1 MNENLRKLR
10 WLLARRRREEE
21 LEEELAFHLEEE
33 AEERGYDA
41 ARRDLGNLGLI
52 KEDTRQMWGWTRIE
66 QLLQDLRYAVRTML
80 KNPAF
85 TAMAALS
92 LALGIGANTAIFSF
106 MDALLLRWL
115 PVGDPERLVTLNWHA
130 PIRRMRGSVLRSG
143 SGSMWKDGD
152 GTRSGAFPYPS
163 FDVLRKTGVFS
174 NVFGY
179 FWMRNANLY
188 ARGQAEATTGE
199 LVTGGYFRALEVLPA
214 AGRFLV
220 DDDDRAGAAPVVVL
234 GFNLAQRRFGDA
246 ASAVGEYVL
255 INNRPYTVAGVAPPG
270 FSGLEPAE
278 SPELYIPLHVGEDA
292 PRSFDNE
299 HYYWLLISAR
309 LRPGTTMA
317 AAQAQIAPVFHRWV
331 ESTATND
338 QERAHLPEL
347 LLTSGAKGLDTLRR
361 EYSKPMSVLLVMVG
375 LILAIACAN
384 IANLLLARTTARRRE
399 MAVRL
404 SIGAGRWRVIRQLL
418 TESVL
423 LASIGGAAGIL
434 IAMWGVRSLTLL
446 LSSGTRPLALKPD
459 LNWHVL
465 AGAIALS
472 VLTGLLFGLAPALQA
487 TRVDLMPALKE
498 VRANDRSRRV
508 TLSHV
513 LVVGQISLS
522 LLLVLGAGLFVRT
535 LSKLE
540 SVQLGFN
547 RQNVLLFK
555 LDAAQAGHKAPEI
568 SSFYRD
574 LQTRF
579 GSIPGVRSVSVAQT
593 PLVGQG
599 SWFTSVV
606 PVGKPP
612 VPDQETRVLTVGPA
626 YLATMKIPLI
636 AGREIDDRDFARSA
650 AVAVVNEKYVKVNFE
665 GRMPLGQRIVMN
677 PQPGKTALEFEIV
690 GVTKDFRYGD
700 LKEELPAIAFVPFNQ
715 IPFGRIGEMT
725 YSLRTAGDPL
735 AAVTAVREIV
745 RQVDARVPVT
755 HIKTQATMVEQTMT
769 QEILFARLCSGFAVL
784 ALAIACV
791 GLYGTMSYTVARRTG
806 EIGIRMALGAPR
818 GRVMWMVMRQ
828 VAIMGA
834 IGLAIG
840 LPVAWATSRLVKS
853 FLYGIKA
860 DDPSSIAAAIV
871 TMAVAVLVAGYAPAR
886 RASRIDPVIALR
898 SE

>member
-1 MNENLRKLR
+1 MNENLKKLR
-10 WLLARRRREEE
+10 WLFARRQREEE

-33 AEERGYDA
+33 AEECGYDA
-41 ARRDLGNLGLI
+41 ARRELGNLGLI
-52 KEDTRQMWGWTRIE
+52 REDTRQMWGWTWVE
-66 QLLQDLRYAVRTML
+66 QLMQDLRYAVRTMA

-85 TAMAALS
+85 MAMAALS

-106 MDALLLRWL
+106 MDALMLRWL
-115 PVGDPERLVTLNWHA
+115 PVGNPERLVTLNWHA
-130 PIRRMRGSVLRSG
+130 SISRMRGSVLHSG
-143 SGSMWKDGD
+143 SGSAWKDGN
-152 GTRSGAFPYPS
+152 GMSSGMFPYPS
-163 FDVLRKTGVFS
+163 FDALRQTGAFS

-179 FWMRNANLY
+179 FQMRSANFY

-199 LVTGGYFRALEVLPA
+199 LVTGDYFRGLELPPA

-220 DDDDRAGAAPVVVL
+220 DDDDRPGATPAVVL

-246 ASAVGEYVL
+246 ASAVGESVL
-255 INNRPYTVAGVAPPG
+255 IDNRPYTVAGVAPPG

-278 SPELYIPLHVGEDA
+278 SPELYIPLHIGDDA
-292 PRSFDNE
+292 RSLDDE

-309 LRPGTTMA
+309 LRPGMTMSE
-317 AAQAQIAPVFHRWV
+317 AQEQIAPVFHRWV
-331 ESTATND
+331 ESTAEND

-347 LLTSGAKGLDTLRR
+347 VLTSGAKGLDTLRR
-361 EYSKPMSVLLVMVG
+361 EYSKPMFVLLAMVG

-384 IANLLLARTTARRRE
+384 IANLLLARATARRRE

-418 TESVL
+418 TESLL

-434 IAMWGVRSLTLL
+434 IAVWGVRSLTLL
-446 LSSGTRPLALKPD
+446 LSSGTSPLTLKPD

-472 VLTGLLFGLAPALQA
+472 SLTGLLFGLAPALQA
-487 TRVDLMPALKE
+487 TGVDVIAALKE

-513 LVVGQISLS
+513 LVVGQIALS
-522 LLLVLGAGLFVRT
+522 LLLVEGAGLFVRT

-547 RQNVLLFK
+547 RENVLLFK

-568 SSFYRD
+568 FSFYGD
-574 LQTRF
+574 LKTRF
-579 GSIPGVRSVSVAQT
+579 GSIPGVRSASVAQT

-606 PVGKPP
+606 PVGKEP
-612 VPDQETRVLTVGPA
+612 VPDEDTRVLTVGPD

-650 AVAVVNEKYVKVNFE
+650 AVAVVNEKYVKVNFD
-665 GRMPLGQRIVMN
+665 GRMPLGQRIVIN
-677 PQPGKTALEFEIV
+677 PLAGKPAREFEIV
-690 GVTKDFRYGD
+690 GVTRDFRYGD
-700 LKEELPAIAFVPFNQ
+700 LKEALPAIAFVPFNQ
-715 IPFGRIGEMT
+715 VPFGRIDEMT

-735 AAVTAVREIV
+735 AVVTAVREIV
-745 RQVDARVPVT
+745 RQADARVPVA
-755 HIKTQATMVEQTMT
+755 HITTQATMIEQTMT

-818 GRVMWMVMRQ
+818 GRVVWMVMRQ

-840 LPVAWATSRLVKS
+840 LPATWAISRLVES
-853 FLYGIKA
+853 FLYGIKV

-871 TMAVAVLVAGYAPAR
+871 TMAIAVLVAGYAPAR
-886 RASRIDPVIALR
+886 RASRIDPVMALR

>member
-1 MNENLRKLR
+1 MTENFRKLR
-10 WLLARRRREEE
+10 WLFARRRREEE

-33 AEERGYDA
+33 AEDRGYDA
-41 ARRDLGNLGLI
+41 ARRNLGNLGLI
-52 KEDTRQMWGWTRIE
+52 KEDTRQMWGWTWVE
-66 QLLQDLRYAVRTML
+66 QLIQDFRYAARTML

-106 MDALLLRWL
+106 MDALMLRWL
-115 PVGDPERLVTLNWHA
+115 PVGDPQQLVTLNWHA
-130 PIRRMRGSVLRSG
+130 SISRFRGSVVHSG
-143 SGSMWKDGD
+143 SGSGWKDGD
-152 GTRSGAFPYPS
+152 GASSGMFPYPS
-163 FDVLRKTGVFS
+163 FDVLRETGVFS

-179 FWMRNANLY
+179 FSMRSANFY
-188 ARGQAEATTGE
+188 ARGRAEATTGE
-199 LVTGGYFRALEVLPA
+199 LVTGDYFRGLELRPA

-220 DDDDRAGAAPVVVL
+220 DDDDRAGAAPAVVL

-246 ASAVGEYVL
+246 ASAVGESVQ
-255 INNRPYTVAGVAPPG
+255 INDRPYAVAGVAPPG

-278 SPELYIPLHVGEDA
+278 SPELYIPLHVGEGA
-292 PRSFDNE
+292 RSFDGD

-317 AAQAQIAPVFHRWV
+317 QAQARIAPVFHRWV
-331 ESTATND
+331 EPTAEND

-347 LLTSGAKGLDTLRR
+347 VLTSGAQGLDTLRR
-361 EYSKPMSVLLVMVG
+361 EYSKPMFVLLAMVG

-384 IANLLLARTTARRRE
+384 IANLLLARATARRRE

-404 SIGAGRWRVIRQLL
+404 SIGAGRWRAIRQLL

-434 IAMWGVRSLTLL
+434 VAVWGVRWLTLL
-446 LSSGTRPLALKPD
+446 LSSGANPLTLKPD

-472 VLTGLLFGLAPALQA
+472 SLTGLLFGLAPALQA
-487 TRVDLMPALKE
+487 TRVDVMSALKE

-513 LVVGQISLS
+513 LVVGQIALS

-540 SVQLGFN
+540 SVHLGFN
-547 RQNVLLFK
+547 RENVLLFK

-568 SSFYRD
+568 FSFYRD

-579 GSIPGVRSVSVAQT
+579 GSIPGVRSASVAQT
-593 PLVGQG
+593 PLVGEG
-599 SWFTSVV
+599 SWFTPVV
-606 PVGKPP
+606 PVGKEPA
-612 VPDQETRVLTVGPA
+612 PDEATRVLTVGPD

-636 AGREIDDRDFARSA
+636 AGREIDERDFARSA
-650 AVAVVNEKYVKVNFE
+650 AVAVVNEKYVKVNFD
-665 GRMPLGQRIVMN
+665 GRTPLGQRVVIN
-677 PQPGKTALEFEIV
+677 PQPGKPAREFEIV

-700 LKEELPAIAFVPFNQ
+700 LKEELPAIAFVPLNQ
-715 IPFGRIGEMT
+715 TPFGRIGEMT

-735 AAVTAVREIV
+735 AVVTAVRGIV
-745 RQVDARVPVT
+745 RQADARVPVT
-755 HIKTQATMVEQTMT
+755 HIKTQATMIEQTMT

-806 EIGIRMALGAPR
+806 EIGIRMALGAAR
-818 GRVMWMVMRQ
+818 GRVVWMVMRQ

-840 LPVAWATSRLVKS
+840 LPAAWAASRLVKS

-860 DDPSSIAAAIV
+860 DDPSSIAVAIV
-871 TMAVAVLVAGYAPAR
+871 TMAIAVLVAGYAPAR